1 MQPGPGARIVRGD
14 GVKTRLRRRGREGPV
29 RIVMTAVALLM
40 CCGEVRGQDTQGTFR
55 SGVDLVSLNVI
66 VTDNRDRF
74 VTGLAQ
80 TDFSV
85 FEDGI
90 QQDVSFFAATDVP
103 LDLAILLDVS
113 SSMSDKLA
121 TVQEAAVGFA
131 SHLRSGDRVTV
142 VGIKDSARVLHDLDG
157 DIAGAR
163 ESIRRTTASGG
174 TALYNG
180 IYTTIKQMQKVHASD
195 GGEIRRQAIAVL
207 TDGDDT
213 TSLVNFDDVLA
224 LAKQAGIAIYTIA
237 LKSQYPVALL
247 GAAKDSSEAGFA
259 MKALAQETGARSF
272 FPTDISQ
279 LAGVYS
285 AITQELASQYALGY
299 TSSNLKR
306 DGGFRKVFVR
316 VDEANVRART
326 RSGYIVSK
334 THVSLNRPVTTAD
347 R

>member
-1 MQPGPGARIVRGD
+1 M
-14 GVKTRLRRRGREGPV
+14 KF
-29 RIVMTAVALLM
+29 VMAAVALLM
-40 CCGEVRGQDTQGTFR
+40 CCGEARAQNTQGTFR
-55 SGVDLVSLNVI
+55 SAVDLVSLNVI
-66 VTDNRDRF
+66 VTDARDRF

-80 TDFSV
+80 KDFAI
-85 FEDGI
+85 FEDGVE
-90 QQDVSFFAATDVP
+90 QDVTFFAATNVP

-142 VGIKDSARVLHDLDG
+142 VGVKDSARMLHDLDG
-157 DIAGAR
+157 DIAGACDA
-163 ESIRRTTASGG
+163 IRKTTASGG

-195 GGEIRRQAIAVL
+195 EGEIRRQAIAVL

-213 TSLVNFDDVLA
+213 TSLVTFDDVLA

-237 LKSQYPVALL
+237 LRSPYPTALL
-247 GAAKDSSEAGFA
+247 GAMKDNSESEFA
-259 MKALAQETGARSF
+259 MKSLAQETGARSF

-285 AITQELASQYALGY
+285 SITQELASQYALGY
-299 TSSNLKR
+299 TSSN
-306 DGGFRKVFVR
+306 
-316 VDEANVRART
+316 
-326 RSGYIVSK
+326 
-334 THVSLNRPVTTAD
+334 P
-347 R
+347 

>member
-1 MQPGPGARIVRGD
+1 MMAA
-14 GVKTRLRRRGREGPV
+14 
-29 RIVMTAVALLM
+29 MALLM
-40 CCGEVRGQDTQGTFR
+40 WCGEVRAQNPQGTFR
-55 SGVDLVSLNVI
+55 SAVDLVSLNVI
-66 VTDNRDRF
+66 VTDARDRF
-74 VTGLAQ
+74 VTGLGQ
-80 TDFSV
+80 EDFAV
-85 FEDGI
+85 FEDGVA
-90 QQDVSFFAATDVP
+90 QDVSFFAATNVP

-142 VGIKDSARVLHDLDG
+142 VGVKDSARVLHDLDG
-157 DIAGAR
+157 DISGAC
-163 ESIRRTTASGG
+163 EAIRKTTASGG

-195 GGEIRRQAIAVL
+195 EGEIRRQAIAVL

-213 TSLVNFDDVLA
+213 TSLVTFDDVLA

-237 LKSQYPVALL
+237 LKSSYPTVLFMK
-247 GAAKDSSEAGFA
+247 GNSESEFA

-285 AITQELASQYALGY
+285 SITQELASQYALGY
-299 TSSNLKR
+299 TSTNPKR
-306 DGGFRKVFVR
+306 DGGFRRIFVR
-316 VDEANVRART
+316 VDEPNVRART
-326 RSGYIVSK
+326 RSGYLVSK
-334 THVSLNRPVTTAD
+334 AHAPLNRQPSTVET

>member
-1 MQPGPGARIVRGD
+1 M
-14 GVKTRLRRRGREGPV
+14 K
-29 RIVMTAVALLM
+29 IVMTAVALLM
-40 CCGEVRGQDTQGTFR
+40 CCGEVRAQNPQGTFR
-55 SGVDLVSLNVI
+55 SAVDLVSLNVV
-66 VTDNRDRF
+66 VTDAHDRF

-80 TDFSV
+80 QNFSV

-90 QQDVSFFAATDVP
+90 QQDVSFFAATNVP
-103 LDLAILLDVS
+103 LDLAILLDTS

-121 TVQEAAVGFA
+121 TVQEAAIGFA

-142 VGIKDSARVLHDLDG
+142 VSIKDSARVLHDLDG
-157 DIAGAR
+157 DVAGAC
-163 ESIRRTTASGG
+163 EAIRKTAASGG

-180 IYTTIKQMQKVHASD
+180 IYTTIRQMQKVHAAD

-213 TSLVNFDDVLA
+213 TSLVTFDDLLA
-224 LAKQAGIAIYTIA
+224 LAKQAGIAIYTIT
-237 LKSQYPVALL
+237 LKSQYSVALIT
-247 GAAKDSSEAGFA
+247 GVKESSESDFA

-285 AITQELASQYALGY
+285 SITQELAGQYVLGY
-299 TSSNLKR
+299 TSSNSKR
-306 DGGFRKVFVR
+306 DGGFRRIFVR
-316 VDEANVRART
+316 VDGPNVRART
-326 RSGYIVSK
+326 RSGYVVSK
-334 THVSLNRPVTTAD
+334 TQASLNRRPAGDD

>member
-1 MQPGPGARIVRGD
+1 M
-14 GVKTRLRRRGREGPV
+14 
-29 RIVMTAVALLM
+29 RIVMAALALLM
-40 CCGEVRGQDTQGTFR
+40 CCSEARAQDTAGAFR

-66 VTDNRDRF
+66 VTDNHDRF
-74 VTGLAQ
+74 VTGLTEQ
-80 TDFSV
+80 DFSV
-85 FEDGI
+85 FEDGVP
-90 QQDVSFFAATDVP
+90 QDVSVFAATDVP

-113 SSMSDKLA
+113 SSMTDKLA

-142 VGIKDSARVLHDLDG
+142 VGIKDTARVLHDLDG
-157 DIAGAR
+157 DVAAA
-163 ESIRRTTASGG
+163 SDAIRRTTASGG

-180 IYTTIKQMQKVHASD
+180 LYTTIKQMQKVHASD
-195 GGEIRRQAIAVL
+195 GGEMRRQAIAVL

-213 TSLVNFDDVLA
+213 TSLVTFDDVLA

-237 LKSQYPVALL
+237 LKSSYPVVLL

-272 FPTDISQ
+272 FPSDISQ

-285 AITQELASQYALGY
+285 SITQELASQYALGY
-299 TSSNLKR
+299 TSSNVKR
-306 DGGFRKVFVR
+306 DGGFRRIFVR
-316 VDEANVRART
+316 VDEPNVRART
-326 RSGYIVSK
+326 RSGYAVSK
-334 THVSLNRPVTTAD
+334 TQVSLDRQSTTAD

>member
-1 MQPGPGARIVRGD
+1 MRI
-14 GVKTRLRRRGREGPV
+14 
-29 RIVMTAVALLM
+29 MMAAMALLM
-40 CCGEVRGQDTQGTFR
+40 WCGEVRAQNPQGTFR
-55 SGVDLVSLNVI
+55 SAVDLVSLNVI
-66 VTDNRDRF
+66 VTDARDRF
-74 VTGLAQ
+74 VTGLGQ
-80 TDFSV
+80 EDFAV
-85 FEDGI
+85 FEDGVA
-90 QQDVSFFAATDVP
+90 QDVSFFAATNVP

-142 VGIKDSARVLHDLDG
+142 VGVKDSARVLHDLDG
-157 DIAGAR
+157 DISGAC
-163 ESIRRTTASGG
+163 EAIRKTTASGG

-195 GGEIRRQAIAVL
+195 EGEIRRQAIAVL

-213 TSLVNFDDVLA
+213 TSLVTFDDVLA

-237 LKSQYPVALL
+237 LKSSYPTVLFMK
-247 GAAKDSSEAGFA
+247 GNSESEFA

-285 AITQELASQYALGY
+285 SITQELASQYALGY
-299 TSSNLKR
+299 TSTNPKR
-306 DGGFRKVFVR
+306 DGGFRRIFVR
-316 VDEANVRART
+316 VDEPNVRART
-326 RSGYIVSK
+326 RSGYLVSK
-334 THVSLNRPVTTAD
+334 AHAPLNRQPSTVET